1 MGAIKIE
8 HLPQY
13 KVEDYQRWEGD
24 WELIRGIPYSMSP
37 SANRLHQDIARNTLR
52 MLMNALEADSCD
64 CKLYYELD
72 LILSKESVVRPD
84 LMIFCEELSGDYP
97 TVTPSLVVEILSES
111 SRHIDEEVKFEL
123 YQENNIPYYIIIDPQ
138 KKTVRA
144 NELSK
149 SKYTNCDLNTMIK
162 FRNCKIKV
170 DWDSIFGQ

>member
-37 SANRLHQDIARNTLR
+37 SANRLHQDIARNTLM
-52 MLMNALEADSCD
+52 MLMNSLEADRCD

-72 LILSKESVVRPD
+72 LILSNESVVRPD

-123 YQENNIPYYIIIDPQ
+123 YQENKIPYYIIIDPQ
-138 KKTVRA
+138 KKIIRV
-144 NELSK
+144 NELLED
-149 SKYTNCDLNTMIK
+149 KYVKRDLSDLIK
-162 FRNCKIKV
+162 LRSCKIKV
-170 DWDSIFGQ
+170 DWETIF